1 MLKFKE
7 RKNRKNRKIKKK
19 KNEIDEDEVINT
31 NLKKSV
37 ETTTINLSQKA
48 RDQPENSRKSEVLQL
63 QKEEPK
69 AEVVEN
75 TKPVIIT
82 EKKLVN
88 QINETS
94 KPDQTAESNKQ
105 NQQTVPAEKVLTQEE
120 KRKLKKERRTQKKE
134 ESKTY

>member
-1 MLKFKE
+1 MLRFKDRK
-7 RKNRKNRKIKKK
+7 RKNRKNKKK

-31 NLKKSV
+31 NQKKSV
-37 ETTTINLSQKA
+37 ETTTINPSQKA
-48 RDQPENSRKSEVLQL
+48 RDQPENSRKSESIELP
-63 QKEEPK
+63 KEEPK

-75 TKPVIIT
+75 PKPVIIT

-94 KPDQTAESNKQ
+94 NANPTAQSNKQ
-105 NQQTVPAEKVLTQEE
+105 NLQAVPAEKVLTQEE

-134 ESKTY
+134 ESKIY